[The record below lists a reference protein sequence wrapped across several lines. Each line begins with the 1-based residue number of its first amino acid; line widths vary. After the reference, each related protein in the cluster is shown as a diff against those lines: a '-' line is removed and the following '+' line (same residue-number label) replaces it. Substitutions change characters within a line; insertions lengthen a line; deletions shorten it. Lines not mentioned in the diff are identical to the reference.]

1 MHLKVDGSD
10 PDFPEN
16 EQQSLSILAM
26 LTAKVQ
32 QLPVCTPPL

>member
-1 MHLKVDGSD
+1 MYLKVDGSD

-16 EQQSLSILAM
+16 EERNLSILAM

-32 QLPVCTPPL
+32 QLSVCTPPL